1 MNGVK
6 SKNRSYLKGIVER
19 LLCTWL
25 MMGLLV
31 LPAAVNSQGMPV
43 YDNTNFVSLVQQLIE
58 SGKQTTELFKTV
70 EFLQQQKENLEL
82 VNSVLN
88 QLDMV
93 SDLINQ
99 QLALQQLVQND
110 VAEILNS
117 PYITPAE
124 AQKITNAFQSIVNQ
138 AQVSVGYVQQILSS
152 DFLKMDDG
160 QRAMVLQAQQELSQ
174 ERVAEVQAKTR
185 RYKQVISFRKLQDK
199 VNNREDAY

>member
-25 MMGLLV
+25 MIGMFV
-31 LPAAVNSQGMPV
+31 LPGAVSSQGMPV

-99 QLALQQLVQND
+99 QQALQQLVQND

-124 AQKITNAFQSIVNQ
+124 AQKITHAFQSIVNQ

-160 QRAMVLQAQQELSQ
+160 QRAMVLQAQQELAQ